1 MSEHTPRKS
10 VQRVL
15 AACSGGDAA
24 VIVRSIQAMGL
35 EAIAAFDEATS
46 EAPWVQAA
54 DWDAPLLA
62 RDAED
67 DPWSDPQRLVS
78 AALDAG
84 ADALHPGAGTSAASA
99 ALARLTIASGLGWL
113 GVQPELLESWTSA
126 VEQAAAQVGVLRDR
140 DEASGLESARV
151 GVLGDGHRMTL
162 LGQQSLLA
170 GGLAEVTGCTDA
182 IARAALALG
191 SALRLNG
198 IASFDLVELPG
209 GRVVI
214 LGAHPAL
221 SGWFMFDE
229 ALSANLVAAQ
239 VQLAAGEDLQWDSE
253 RPTVRPTVAAV
264 VRTTAPCEWAE
275 DTMKLDPAQATML
288 VGPGP
293 VPRSTPVALIA
304 RSGPTLQAARARVS
318 EALLA
323 LPLPNTNAASV
334 CARLFGEP
342 T

>member
-1 MSEHTPRKS
+1 MPETAPRKN

-24 VIVRSIQAMGL
+24 VIVRSVQAMGL
-35 EAIAAFDEATS
+35 EVVAAFDEATS
-46 EAPWVQAA
+46 EAPWVQTA

-62 RDAED
+62 RDSED

-84 ADALHPGAGTSAASA
+84 ADALHPGAGASAASGN
-99 ALARLTIASGLGWL
+99 LARLTIASGLGWL
-113 GVQPELLESWTSA
+113 GVQPELLESWAGS
-126 VEQAAAQVGVLRDR
+126 VEQAANQVGVLRGST
-140 DEASGLESARV
+140 EAYGAESARV
-151 GVLGDGHRMTL
+151 GVLGDGYRMTL
-162 LGQQSLLA
+162 LGQQRLLA
-170 GGLAEVTGCTDA
+170 GGLAEVSGCTDA
-182 IARAALALG
+182 VARAALALG

-198 IASFDLVELPG
+198 VASFDLLEEAG

-239 VQLAAGEDLQWDSE
+239 VQLAAGEELHWDSE
-253 RPTVRPTVAAV
+253 RPAVRPTVAAV
-264 VRTTAPCEWAE
+264 VRTVAPCEWTEETLEFDAGP
-275 DTMKLDPAQATML
+275 TALL

-293 VPRSTPVALIA
+293 IPRSTPVALIA
-304 RSGPTLQAARARVS
+304 RSAPTLKAARALLS

-323 LPLPNTNAASV
+323 LPLPDTNAASLS
-334 CARLFGEP
+334 ARLFGEP